1 MAAQIEVEFMGDLIS
16 NVTELKVRAALDNN
30 IVS

>member
-1 MAAQIEVEFMGDLIS
+1 MAAQIEVEFMGNLVS

>member
-1 MAAQIEVEFMGDLIS
+1 MAAQIEVEFMRDLII
-16 NVTELKVRAALDNN
+16 NLAELQVRAALDDN